1 MDEIK
6 TGLTSNRILDGSPT
20 TTGHGDRAYDDG
32 HGDIRHPADVDFQE
46 TAADSLRLSALSPSV
61 IRLKTHQQARSP
73 LMLSPRGRYPAHTLT
88 RL

>member
-6 TGLTSNRILDGSPT
+6 AGLTSNRILDGSPT

-61 IRLKTHQQARSP
+61 TRISNRPVTPTTKAARRKPSGNHC
-73 LMLSPRGRYPAHTLT
+73 LRS
-88 RL
+88 